1 MTHNDHTHIMV
12 LGIKHD
18 RVINSIVQTFS
29 IAMFDQL
36 DNHGE
41 LTSQHALWMIRWLR
55 DYGRSWATSPSHPVA
70 VLIQDIGSGNVKKIE
85 ANIICELMNEFV
97 EDSLLD
103 GV

>member
-1 MTHNDHTHIMV
+1 
-12 LGIKHD
+12 
-18 RVINSIVQTFS
+18 
-29 IAMFDQL
+29 MFDQL

-55 DYGRSWATSPSHPVA
+55 DYGRSWATKPNHPVA

>member
-1 MTHNDHTHIMV
+1 MV

-18 RVINSIVQTFS
+18 RVITSIVQTFS

-55 DYGRSWATSPSHPVA
+55 DYGRSWATKPNHPVA